1 MNNTILF
8 VGEHPKSF
16 DVRWHTH
23 DAWELVYCTSGQG
36 AFRFENGTVLPYR
49 VGEMVAIPPLEVHA
63 NSSREGFTNIHLT
76 IADPSF
82 PYKTPFRVADDDT
95 GSLHSAFTQA
105 KTYYMTDIRG
115 RELVLEAL
123 GALITS
129 YIVVFRSSAAFS
141 EPVEKIREGI
151 LKNYSRVDFSLDE
164 VIRQQPFHYDY
175 LRKRFKKE
183 VGVSPLEYMT
193 NLRMKSAEMLLTAM
207 WANEYTVSEIA
218 RMCGYD
224 DALYFP
230 GCSKSTTAVPPAP
243 LPKKEER
250 KQANNTTN
258 T

>member
-129 YIVVFRSSAAFS
+129 YIVVFRSSA
-141 EPVEKIREGI
+141 
-151 LKNYSRVDFSLDE
+151 SRW
-164 VIRQQPFHYDY
+164 
-175 LRKRFKKE
+175 KRSGRASSRIIPGWISPWMRSSGSSRFTTTTCASASKK
-183 VGVSPLEYMT
+183 
-193 NLRMKSAEMLLTAM
+193 R
-207 WANEYTVSEIA
+207 W
-218 RMCGYD
+218 GY
-224 DALYFP
+224 
-230 GCSKSTTAVPPAP
+230 PPW
-243 LPKKEER
+243 
-250 KQANNTTN
+250 NT
-258 T
+258 

>member
-1 MNNTILF
+1 M
-8 VGEHPKSF
+8 
-16 DVRWHTH
+16 RWHTH

-183 VGVSPLEYMT
+183 VGVSPPGIHDESADEKRG
-193 NLRMKSAEMLLTAM
+193 NAADRHVGKRVHRVGDRPDVRLRRRA
-207 WANEYTVSEIA
+207 VF
-218 RMCGYD
+218 
-224 DALYFP
+224 FP
-230 GCSKSTTAVPPAP
+230 GVQKALRLLPQHLCQKRKNASKRIIPQIHR
-243 LPKKEER
+243 R
-250 KQANNTTN
+250 KLT
-258 T
+258 

>member
-115 RELVLEAL
+115 R
-123 GALITS
+123 
-129 YIVVFRSSAAFS
+129 
-141 EPVEKIREGI
+141 
-151 LKNYSRVDFSLDE
+151 
-164 VIRQQPFHYDY
+164 
-175 LRKRFKKE
+175 
-183 VGVSPLEYMT
+183 
-193 NLRMKSAEMLLTAM
+193 
-207 WANEYTVSEIA
+207 
-218 RMCGYD
+218 
-224 DALYFP
+224 
-230 GCSKSTTAVPPAP
+230 
-243 LPKKEER
+243 
-250 KQANNTTN
+250 
-258 T
+258 

>member
-141 EPVEKIREGI
+141 LCARPAAQTHPYGHSLFLPWLSFWDSLCRGI
-151 LKNYSRVDFSLDE
+151 AAYARTQKKSRPPAALA
-164 VIRQQPFHYDY
+164 VIRHSGQRNFPKCAVRLGARH
-175 LRKRFKKE
+175 
-183 VGVSPLEYMT
+183 
-193 NLRMKSAEMLLTAM
+193 SAAPGGTACRR
-207 WANEYTVSEIA
+207 WGATRAQASAHGN
-218 RMCGYD
+218 
-224 DALYFP
+224 FP
-230 GCSKSTTAVPPAP
+230 GKRAGESPSAP
-243 LPKKEER
+243 C
-250 KQANNTTN
+250 
-258 T
+258 

>member
-95 GSLHSAFTQA
+95 GSLHSAFTRA

-224 DALYFP
+224 DALYFSRVFKKHY
-230 GCSKSTTAVPPAP
+230 GCSPSTFA
-243 LPKKEER
+243 KKGR
-250 KQANNTTN
+250 TQASE
-258 T
+258 

>member
-115 RELVLEAL
+115 REP
-123 GALITS
+123 
-129 YIVVFRSSAAFS
+129 VVSLYSASRSCSSLANAAFS
-141 EPVEKIREGI
+141 EI
-151 LKNYSRVDFSLDE
+151 LLMS
-164 VIRQQPFHYDY
+164 
-175 LRKRFKKE
+175 
-183 VGVSPLEYMT
+183 
-193 NLRMKSAEMLLTAM
+193 
-207 WANEYTVSEIA
+207 
-218 RMCGYD
+218 
-224 DALYFP
+224 
-230 GCSKSTTAVPPAP
+230 
-243 LPKKEER
+243 
-250 KQANNTTN
+250 
-258 T
+258 